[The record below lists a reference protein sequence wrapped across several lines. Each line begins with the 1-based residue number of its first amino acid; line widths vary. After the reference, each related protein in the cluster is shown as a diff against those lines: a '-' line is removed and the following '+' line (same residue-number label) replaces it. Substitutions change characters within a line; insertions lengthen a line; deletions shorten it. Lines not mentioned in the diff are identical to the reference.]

1 MLRFVLNPL
10 SLLALFGLLFGGC
23 NVLEGFYEEGV
34 SDDPDVLIE
43 DAEIAIQSGTPEKAV
58 VYLEKAIEKAPEGSP
73 VQKKAQMNL
82 STALLQSNK
91 ISVLT
96 LERMA
101 RDLQARFEDKSAAA
115 AGKGAYSASQGY
127 CSFPEAH
134 TDTVQVDLRDI
145 DGYSEIHESTDVL
158 EEVQSLVNRV
168 LDFEGEDPGERFN
181 IGARIDSLRNE
192 AGFSDEQIATTL
204 LNGSIAYIGTSYDF
218 LVEQGAEDI
227 TWYAVT
233 PPESEDA
240 YLGYCA
246 PSEARVEEVKAAT
259 ACSMG
264 DIRFSVDLLEA
275 RANLPAFR
283 NTLATEI
290 ATLAD
295 EAYVKLSQ
303 EVTGEC
309 PVTG

>member
-1 MLRFVLNPL
+1 MPRFLRFPL
-10 SLLALFGLLFGGC
+10 PVLALCGLFFAGC
-23 NVLEGFYEEGV
+23 NVLEGFYEEGA
-34 SDDPDVLIE
+34 SDDPELLVE
-43 DAEIAIQSGTPEKAV
+43 DAEIAIQNGTPEKAV
-58 VYLEKAIEKAPEGSP
+58 TYLEKAIEKAPEDSP

-82 STALLQSNK
+82 ATALLQSK
-91 ISVLT
+91 KVSVLT

-101 RDLQARFEDKSAAA
+101 RDLQARFEPQGTVS
-115 AGKGAYSASQGY
+115 AGKGAPLAGDGY
-127 CSFPEAH
+127 CSFPETH
-134 TDTVQVDLRDI
+134 TDTVRVDLRDI
-145 DGYSEIHESTDVL
+145 DGYAEIHENTDVL
-158 EEVQSLVNRV
+158 EEVQRLVNAV
-168 LDFEGEDPGERFN
+168 LDFDGADPGEHFD
-181 IGARIDSLRNE
+181 IAAHIDSLRNE
-192 AGFSDEQIATTL
+192 ADYTDEEIATTL

-233 PPESEDA
+233 PPESADA

-246 PSEARVEEVKAAT
+246 PSEARVEEVKAMT

-275 RANLPAFR
+275 RAGLPDFR
-283 NTLATEI
+283 NTLATEV

-303 EVTGEC
+303 EVTGTC
-309 PVTG
+309 PL